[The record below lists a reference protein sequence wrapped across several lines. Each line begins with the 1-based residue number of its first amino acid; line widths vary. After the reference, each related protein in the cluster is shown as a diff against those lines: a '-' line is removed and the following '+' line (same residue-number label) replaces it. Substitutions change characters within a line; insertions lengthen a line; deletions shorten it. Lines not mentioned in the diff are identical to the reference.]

1 MRFALPQFLWLAC
14 VLVPLLALFLFWSWR
29 TKQKLI
35 SQFVTS
41 RLLANLT
48 VGVSKTRQQMRLVL
62 LGCTFALAMLAM
74 SRPQWGFDYEEAKQQ
89 GLDILVAIDTSK
101 SMLASDVSPTRLAR
115 AKLAAFDLMKIA
127 KSDRLGVIAFAGS
140 AFLQTPLTLDE
151 EAFRQSIETLEAG
164 IIPQGGTALGEAID
178 TATKAFETSGE
189 NHKIL
194 VLFTDGED
202 HDSGAM
208 EAAEK
213 AAKAGVK
220 IFTIGVGSA
229 DGELIRVPDQ
239 QGNVGF
245 LKDDQGNVV
254 KSRLNETLLQQ
265 VATVANG
272 FYLPLRG
279 ANPMETLYQRGLAP
293 LPKSESTTKL
303 VETYRERFHWPLAL
317 AIILLIAEMF
327 LPQRKRARPNES
339 ATMET
344 NHNLKK
350 SVALLA
356 LLLLPVCLFAS
367 PATAIKKYQEGK
379 YDDALSEY
387 QKSLKKET
395 NDHRLYFN
403 AGDAAYRAKQF
414 DDAKKYFDTATI
426 SPDIKLQ
433 QQAFYNL
440 GNTMY
445 HLGEPLPDMD
455 KKKEA
460 WEQAVRN
467 YESALKL
474 NAQDADAK
482 HNLQLVK
489 QRLEQL
495 KQQQQ
500 QQQKDD
506 KKDDKSKDDKKDQQ
520 KQDSKDQNQ
529 KQDEK
534 KSDQAKK
541 DEQSKEDEQKK
552 EGQKEDQQKKD
563 EEQKQQQ
570 AQQPQKKDD
579 GEQQEEPPAEPGKVA
594 QMTPEQAKQFLESM
608 KQDDRALI
616 FKPPQKETRTG
627 PIKDW

>member
-1 MRFALPQFLWLAC
+1 MRFALPQCLWLAF
-14 VLVPLLALFLFWSWR
+14 VLVPLLAIFLFWSWR

-35 SQFVTS
+35 AQFVTS

-62 LGCTFALAMLAM
+62 LGCTVAFAMLAM
-74 SRPQWGFDYEEAKQQ
+74 ARPQWGFDWEEAKQQ

-101 SMLASDVSPTRLAR
+101 SMLASDVAPTRLAR

-151 EAFRQSIETLEAG
+151 EAFRQSVETLEAG

-208 EAAEK
+208 ESAEK

-229 DGELIRVPDQ
+229 EGELIRMPDA

-254 KSRLNETLLQQ
+254 KSHLNESLLQQ
-265 VATVANG
+265 IATVANG

-293 LPKSESTTKL
+293 LPKTDSTTKT
-303 VETYRERFHWPLAL
+303 VKTYHERYHWPLFL
-317 AIILLIAEMF
+317 AIVLLIAEMF
-327 LPQRKRARPNES
+327 LPQRKRARTNES
-339 ATMET
+339 SAMET

-350 SVALLA
+350 SVALVA
-356 LLLLPVCLFAS
+356 LLLLPVSLFAS

-379 YDDALSEY
+379 YDDALGEY
-387 QKSLKKET
+387 QKSLKTET

-426 SPDIKLQ
+426 SPDVELQ
-433 QQAFYNL
+433 QRAFYNL
-440 GNTMY
+440 GNTLY
-445 HLGEPLPDMD
+445 HMGEPLPDMD

-460 WEQAVRN
+460 WEQAIRN
-467 YESALKL
+467 YETALKL
-474 NAQDADAK
+474 NAQDPDAK

-500 QQQKDD
+500 QQKKDD
-506 KKDDKSKDDKKDQQ
+506 KSKDDKSKDDKKDDQQ
-520 KQDSKDQNQ
+520 QSKDQNSKEDQ
-529 KQDEK
+529 K

-541 DEQSKEDEQKK
+541 DEQSKKDEEKK
-552 EGQKEDQQKKD
+552 KGEQDQQKKD
-563 EEQKQQQ
+563 EEQQQ
-570 AQQPQKKDD
+570 AQQPQKKED

-594 QMTPEQAKQFLESM
+594 QMTPEQAKQFLDSM
-608 KQDDRALI
+608 KQEDRALI